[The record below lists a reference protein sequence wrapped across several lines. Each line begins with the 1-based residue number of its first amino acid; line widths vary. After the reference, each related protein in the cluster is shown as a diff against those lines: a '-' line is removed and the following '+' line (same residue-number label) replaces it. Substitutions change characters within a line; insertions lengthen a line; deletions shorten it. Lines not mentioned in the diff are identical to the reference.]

1 MKILVA
7 GASGQLGS
15 LLPEA
20 LAGHRVEAL
29 GRDRLDV
36 ADLGSV
42 RDAVRA
48 TRPQL
53 VVNAAAWNRVDDAET
68 DREGAFRG
76 NALGPRNLALA
87 TAEAGIPLVHVSTD
101 YVFDGRAGR
110 PYHEYDA
117 PCPLSVYGRS
127 KLAGETAVREL
138 NPRHFVVR
146 TAWLYAPGHPN
157 FPTTMIRLGRDG
169 PVRVVDDQ
177 VGSPTYAPHLAHA
190 IARLVAT
197 GAFGTW
203 HLAGAGQTSWF
214 GLTRRLFERMGLGS
228 EVTAV
233 STAEFPRPA
242 PRPACSALV
251 SIQDPPIALPPW
263 EQGIDEFCRALA

>member
-7 GASGQLGS
+7 GATGQLGS

-29 GRDRLDV
+29 DRDRLDV

-42 RDAVRA
+42 RDAVGS

-87 TAEAGIPLVHVSTD
+87 TAEAGIPLLHVSTD

-157 FPTTMIRLGRDG
+157 FPTTMIRLGRGG

-251 SIQDPPIALPPW
+251 SIQDPPIALPTW
-263 EQGIDEFCRALA
+263 EQGVDEFCRALA

>member
-1 MKILVA
+1 MKILVT
-7 GASGQLGS
+7 GAAGQLGS

-20 LAGHRVEAL
+20 LSGHRVEAI

-36 ADLGSV
+36 ADLASV
-42 RDAVRA
+42 RGAIRSA
-48 TRPQL
+48 RPQL

-76 NALGPRNLALA
+76 NALGPRNLAVA
-87 TAEAGIPLVHVSTD
+87 TAEAAIPLLHVSTD

-127 KLAGETAVREL
+127 KLAGENAVREL

-146 TAWLYAPGHPN
+146 TAWLYAAGRPN
-157 FPTTMIRLGRDG
+157 FPSTMISLGRRG

-177 VGSPTYAPHLAHA
+177 VGSPTFAPHLAHA

-203 HLAGAGQTSWF
+203 HLAGSGQTSWC
-214 GLTRRLFERMGLGS
+214 GLTRRLFHRMGLAS

-233 STAEFPRPA
+233 TTGEFPRPA
-242 PRPACSALV
+242 TRPAFSALV
-251 SIQDPPIALPPW
+251 SLQDPPISLPPW
-263 EQGIDEFCRALA
+263 EQGVDEFCRAIA